1 MGCSGPNNVGDGS
14 HRKNLNVNL
23 NGKYAFGVDLGGTTV
38 KLGYFTKDGKNI
50 EKWEITTNTKNG
62 GENILP
68 DIANAIKKKM
78 KEKNMTKD
86 DIVGVGIGVPG
97 PVDSQGIIYGAVN
110 LGWGT
115 FNIEEKLSA
124 LLDKMAVKAGNDAN
138 VPM

>member
-68 DIANAIKKKM
+68 DIANAIKKK
-78 KEKNMTKD
+78 
-86 DIVGVGIGVPG
+86 
-97 PVDSQGIIYGAVN
+97 
-110 LGWGT
+110 
-115 FNIEEKLSA
+115 
-124 LLDKMAVKAGNDAN
+124 
-138 VPM
+138 